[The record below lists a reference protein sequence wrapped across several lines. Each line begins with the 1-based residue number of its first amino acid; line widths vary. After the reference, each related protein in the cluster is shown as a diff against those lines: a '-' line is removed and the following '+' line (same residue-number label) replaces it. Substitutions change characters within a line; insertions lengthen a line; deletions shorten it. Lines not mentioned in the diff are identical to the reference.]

1 MQLSHITSIAVYDD
15 SPSFAYTVVRIESSG
30 RIAENL
36 KLRRETNNNCVILQL
51 ESFKYQLA
59 MLKHVYQP
67 IPQEC
72 FGQMLLKSNQFRLCL
87 TNISMK
93 RERNLTSFC
102 GEMMDMRCSF
112 EMLVNWQ
119 LLVWVQDNVT

>member
-1 MQLSHITSIAVYDD
+1 MQLPHITSIAVCDD

-59 MLKHVYQP
+59 MLKHV
-67 IPQEC
+67 
-72 FGQMLLKSNQFRLCL
+72 
-87 TNISMK
+87 
-93 RERNLTSFC
+93 
-102 GEMMDMRCSF
+102 
-112 EMLVNWQ
+112 
-119 LLVWVQDNVT
+119 